1 MSPRFIFLAFSVLLY
16 LGSLALPAIRFA
28 QGDSYTG
35 FFLLC
40 LGYLNGT
47 AHWLANP
54 LVWTAWLL
62 LALRK
67 PVLALIVLGTAV
79 ALMLGALQVRE
90 ALWSWSWNSTT
101 SIRLKV
107 IQLGPGYWVWLSSA
121 IVAGIG
127 ALGEWGRRVV
137 ENAGKSR

>member
-1 MSPRFIFLAFSVLLY
+1 MSPGVFFLVFSVLLY
-16 LGSLALPAIRFA
+16 LGSLALPAIHFA
-28 QGDSYTG
+28 QGDVHSG

-40 LGYLNGT
+40 LGYLNGRV
-47 AHWLANP
+47 HWLANP

-67 PVLALIVLGTAV
+67 PVPALIVLGAAV

-107 IQLGPGYWVWLSSA
+107 VALGTGYWVWLSSA

-127 ALGEWGRRVV
+127 ALADWGGRVV
-137 ENAGKSR
+137 ARAGKSR

>member
-28 QGDSYTG
+28 NGDHHSG

-47 AHWLANP
+47 VHWLANP
-54 LVWTAWLL
+54 LVWAAWAL
-62 LALRK
+62 LALRR
-67 PVLALIVLGTAV
+67 PVLTLIVLGAAV

-90 ALWSWSWNSTT
+90 ALWSWNSLAAA
-101 SIRLKV
+101 RLKV
-107 IQLGPGYWVWLSSA
+107 IGLDAGYWVWLASA
-121 IVAGIG
+121 VVAGIG
-127 ALGEWGRRVV
+127 ALGEWGSRAV
-137 ENAGKSR
+137 EKAGESR

>member
-1 MSPRFIFLAFSVLLY
+1 MSPRAIFLTFSVLLY

-28 QGDSYTG
+28 QGGSHSG

-62 LALRK
+62 LAFRR
-67 PVLALIVLGTAV
+67 PVLALIALGGAV

-90 ALWSWSWNSTT
+90 ALWAWSWNTSS

-107 IQLGPGYWVWLSSA
+107 DGLGAGYWVWLSSA
-121 IVAGIG
+121 VVAGIG
-127 ALGEWGRRVV
+127 ALAEWGGRAI